1 MKKTN
6 ATLNA
11 DKYYFT
17 QETEDAILAFNI
29 SEDDIERN
37 KIYDAH
43 IKYAFEKLA
52 ENLIRKFKFD
62 KFDVPYEDV
71 KSEVISFLNEKIHKY
86 TDPALGKAFSYFTRT
101 VLNYLIAATT
111 VNYAKQ
117 KITDNTDSIDASRN
131 VVNEVMR
138 DATQSEISEFV
149 DIFVEKVDAQ
159 LAVIFKRQSDIL
171 IADSVLELFRNRDF
185 IENFNKKALYIMIR
199 DRTGVK
205 TQYITRV
212 VNVLKLLYIEM
223 YLQFQQ
229 TGATS
234 VPAKYL
240 RTSEFLM

>member
-6 ATLNA
+6 NNPVLSN
-11 DKYYFT
+11 YYFT
-17 QETEDAILAFNI
+17 EETEKAIIAFNI

-37 KIYDAH
+37 KIYEMH

-71 KSEVISFLNEKIHKY
+71 KAEVISFLNEKIHKY
-86 TDPALGKAFSYFTRT
+86 TNPALGKAYSYFTRT

-111 VNYAKQ
+111 VNYSKQ
-117 KITDNTDSIDASRN
+117 KITDSTDSIDSTRN
-131 VVNEVMR
+131 VVNEVFR
-138 DATQSEISEFV
+138 DEVKSELSEFI
-149 DIFVEKVDAQ
+149 DIFILKIDTNLPV
-159 LAVIFKRQSDIL
+159 LFKRPSDIL
-171 IADSVLELFRNRDF
+171 IADSVLELFRKRDV

-212 VNVLKLLYIEM
+212 VNILKALYVDM

-229 TGATS
+229 YGTANIPS
-234 VPAKYL
+234 KYL
-240 RTSEFLM
+240 KTSEFLS